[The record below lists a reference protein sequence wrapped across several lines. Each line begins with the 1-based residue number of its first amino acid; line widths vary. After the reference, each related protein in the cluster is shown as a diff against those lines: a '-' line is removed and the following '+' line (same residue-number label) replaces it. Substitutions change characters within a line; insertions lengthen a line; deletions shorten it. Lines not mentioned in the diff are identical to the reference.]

1 MTRPALRLASAEDMP
16 APRADDD
23 SALVLEQALDDLAR
37 QRTTYWLGDS
47 GVRLH
52 ALASLISQAHQMLPA
67 AIDDARDQEVTW
79 TDIAQLLG
87 ISPRTAARLRRR
99 TP

>member
-1 MTRPALRLASAEDMP
+1 MTRPALRLARVDDMP
-16 APRADDD
+16 APHADDD

-37 QRTTYWLGDS
+37 LRTAYWLGDS

-67 AIDDARDQEVTW
+67 AIDDARDQELTW
-79 TDIAQLLG
+79 SDIAQLLG
-87 ISPRTAARLRRR
+87 VSASTAARLRRR
-99 TP
+99 IP

>member
-1 MTRPALRLASAEDMP
+1 MTRPAVRLTSAADMP

-23 SALVLEQALDDLAR
+23 STLVLEQALDDLAR
-37 QRTTYWLGDS
+37 LRTAYWLGDS

-67 AIDDARDQEVTW
+67 AIDDAREQELTW
-79 TDIAQLLG
+79 PDIAQLLG
-87 ISPRTAARLRRR
+87 VSPRTAARLRNR

>member
-1 MTRPALRLASAEDMP
+1 MTRPAVRLTTADDMP

-23 SALVLEQALDDLAR
+23 SAFVLELALDALAR
-37 QRTTYWLGDS
+37 LRTAYWLGDS

-52 ALASLISQAHQMLPA
+52 ALASLISQAQQMLPS
-67 AIDDARDQEVTW
+67 AIDDAREQELTW

-87 ISPRTAARLRRR
+87 VSPSAAARLRRR
-99 TP
+99 SP

>member
-1 MTRPALRLASAEDMP
+1 MTRPDLRLTNVDDMP

-23 SALVLEQALDDLAR
+23 SALVLEHALDDLSR
-37 QRTTYWLGDS
+37 LRTAYWLGDS

-52 ALASLISQAHQMLPA
+52 TLASLISQAHQMLPT
-67 AIDDARDQEVTW
+67 AIDDARDQELTW
-79 TDIAQLLG
+79 TEIGQLLG
-87 ISPRTAARLRRR
+87 VSPSTAARLRRK

>member
-1 MTRPALRLASAEDMP
+1 MTRPGLRLTNVDDMP

-37 QRTTYWLGDS
+37 LRTTYWLGDS

-67 AIDDARDQEVTW
+67 AIADARDQELTW
-79 TDIAQLLG
+79 ADIAQLLG
-87 ISPRTAARLRRR
+87 VSPSTAARLRRK

>member
-1 MTRPALRLASAEDMP
+1 MTRPALRLTNAEDMP

-37 QRTTYWLGDS
+37 LRTTYWLGDS

-52 ALASLISQAHQMLPA
+52 ALANLISQAHQMLPA
-67 AIDDARDQEVTW
+67 AINDARNQELTW

-87 ISPRTAARLRRR
+87 VSPSTAARLRRR
-99 TP
+99 TS

>member
-1 MTRPALRLASAEDMP
+1 MTRPALRLTSADDMP

-23 SALVLEQALDDLAR
+23 SALVLERALDDLAR
-37 QRTTYWLGDS
+37 LRTAYWLGDS

-52 ALASLISQAHQMLPA
+52 ALASLMRQVDQMLPA
-67 AIDDARDQEVTW
+67 TIDNAREQELTW
-79 TDIAQLLG
+79 TDIARLLG
-87 ISPRTAARLRRR
+87 VSPRTAARLRRR

>member
-1 MTRPALRLASAEDMP
+1 MP

-23 SALVLEQALDDLAR
+23 SALVLTQALDDLAR
-37 QRTTYWLGDS
+37 LRTAYWLGDS

-52 ALASLISQAHQMLPA
+52 ALASLLRQAHHVLPA
-67 AIDDARDQEVTW
+67 AIDDARDRELTW

-87 ISPRTAARLRRR
+87 ASPSTAARLRRR
-99 TP
+99 TPSAP

>member
-1 MTRPALRLASAEDMP
+1 MTRPALRLASADDMP
-16 APRADDD
+16 APRADDI
-23 SALVLEQALDDLAR
+23 SALVLEQALDDLA
-37 QRTTYWLGDS
+37 QLRTAYWLGDS

-52 ALASLISQAHQMLPA
+52 ALASLIRQAHQMLPA
-67 AIDDARDQEVTW
+67 AIDHARDQEITW

-87 ISPRTAARLRRR
+87 VSPSTAARIKRR

>member
-1 MTRPALRLASAEDMP
+1 MTRPALRLTSPDDVP
-16 APRADDD
+16 APRADDG
-23 SALVLEQALDDLAR
+23 SALVLEQALDALTR
-37 QRTTYWLGDS
+37 LRTACWLGDS

-52 ALASLISQAHQMLPA
+52 AVANLISQAHQMLPA
-67 AIDDARDQEVTW
+67 AIDDARDQELTW

-87 ISPRTAARLRRR
+87 VSPSTAARLRRR

>member
-1 MTRPALRLASAEDMP
+1 MTRPALRLTSADDMP
-16 APRADDD
+16 APHADDD
-23 SALVLEQALDDLAR
+23 SALVLEQTFDDLA
-37 QRTTYWLGDS
+37 QLRTAYWLGDS

-52 ALASLISQAHQMLPA
+52 ALASLIRQAHQMLPA
-67 AIDDARDQEVTW
+67 AIADARDQELTW

-87 ISPRTAARLRRR
+87 VSPSTAARLRRR

>member
-1 MTRPALRLASAEDMP
+1 MTRPALRLASADDLP

-37 QRTTYWLGDS
+37 LPTAYWLGDS

-52 ALASLISQAHQMLPA
+52 TLVSLIMQAQQMLPA
-67 AIDDARDQEVTW
+67 AIDHARDQELTW
-79 TDIAQLLG
+79 TEIAQLLG
-87 ISPRTAARLRRR
+87 VSPSTAARIRRR